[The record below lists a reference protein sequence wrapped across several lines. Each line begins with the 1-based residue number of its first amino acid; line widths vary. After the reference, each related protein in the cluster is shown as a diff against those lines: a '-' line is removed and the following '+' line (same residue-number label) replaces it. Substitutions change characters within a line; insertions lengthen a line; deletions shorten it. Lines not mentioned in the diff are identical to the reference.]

1 MLQLLKEGHLISS
14 CLEKWRVAQK
24 RNSLEPKPNGFI
36 AETQASPI
44 SEVSGLS
51 KSVIDIFQSFIHD
64 GSVLLSSD
72 ISDSIPIKITRDTG
86 ASQSL
91 LSKQ

>member
-1 MLQLLKEGHLISS
+1 M
-14 CLEKWRVAQK
+14 AQK
-24 RNSLEPKPNGFI
+24 QNSLEPKPYGFI
-36 AETQASPI
+36 AKTQASPI